1 MINKNIKL
9 AVFVAL
15 VATALWQFTENYI
28 GNGIFLLL
36 LSLLVLLLYFKNEML
51 ISILF
56 KLRKQNFEGA
66 EKTLNKIN
74 PEKHLV
80 KNQQGYYYYLKGI
93 IAVQKNDLKTSE
105 GFLKKALDFGLNQKE
120 DEAVANLQLAGITLS
135 KNKQLEAKKF
145 LAAAE
150 RLDSKG
156 MLKEQVTMIKNQL
169 QMVKGQKVPMWY
181 NQNKKR
187 AF

>member
-1 MINKNIKL
+1 MINKNIKIF
-9 AVFVAL
+9 VFVAL
-15 VATALWQFTENYI
+15 VATAVWQFTEKNI

-36 LSLLVLLLYFKNEML
+36 LSLLVLLIYYKNEML

-56 KLRKQNFEGA
+56 KLRKQNFDGA
-66 EKTLNKIN
+66 EKTLDKIN
-74 PEKHLV
+74 PITHLT
-80 KNQQGYYYYLKGI
+80 KSQRGYYHYLKGI
-93 IAVQKNDLKTSE
+93 IAVHKNDLKNSE
-105 GFLKKALDFGLNQKE
+105 VFLKKALELKLNQKE

-135 KNKQLEAKKF
+135 KNKQMEAKKF
-145 LAAAE
+145 LAEAE

-169 QMVKGQKVPMWY
+169 KMVKGQKMPMWY